1 MIDQLE
7 PHEIGKELAKEYGG
21 ARQAEKK
28 DVHHRCPALN
38 TDPGARKAC
47 AKIS

>member
-7 PHEIGKELAKEYGG
+7 PREIGKKLAKEYGG

-28 DVHHRCPALN
+28 DVHRRCPALN
-38 TDPGARKAC
+38 TDPGAQRVC